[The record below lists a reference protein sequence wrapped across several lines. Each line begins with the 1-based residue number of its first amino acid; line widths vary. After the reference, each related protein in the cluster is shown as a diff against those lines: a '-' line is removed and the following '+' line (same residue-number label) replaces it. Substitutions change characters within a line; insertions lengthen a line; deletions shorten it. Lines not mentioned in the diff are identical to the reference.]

1 MQILRVWNLQGPNLT
16 LSSLM
21 LAVGKGT
28 AHGLAD
34 CRLRT
39 HVQPSLGGDV
49 QRAPAPLLE
58 TSLSAPDFIFLEAS
72 NA

>member
-1 MQILRVWNLQGPNLT
+1 MLILRVWNPQGPNLT

-21 LAVGKGT
+21 LAVGKGRT
-28 AHGLAD
+28 HRLAD
-34 CRLRT
+34 CRLGT
-39 HVQPSLGGDV
+39 SIQPSLGGDI

-58 TSLSAPDFIFLEAS
+58 TLLSAPDFIFLEAS